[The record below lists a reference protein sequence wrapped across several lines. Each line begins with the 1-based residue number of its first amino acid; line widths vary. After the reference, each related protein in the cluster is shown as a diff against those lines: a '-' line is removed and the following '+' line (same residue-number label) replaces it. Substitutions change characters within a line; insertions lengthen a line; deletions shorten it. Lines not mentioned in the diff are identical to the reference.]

1 MTAVTRAG
9 TLSRVIISWGGTSIV
24 TVLRSILTILSTTGR
39 RTKSPGPLGPPC
51 TLPSLKITPRSYS
64 LTTLMA
70 LSTTEATNSATI
82 TTTIAATPNPTACN
96 KPRVAYTRNPPL
108 SWPVE
113 IPAST
118 GQFDGHYLHY
128 PSLTKPHHAHLASH
142 PYHRLTLSRGDLFG
156 GECKHGLPQLAVH
169 EYPPLRSH
177 SHGAPYGA
185 NLADHPLLARKGWS
199 PFGGAQ
205 STQDPEEHAPHEHRD
220 YNEGAEQHARVGDAR
235 PKERQAS
242 GK

>member
-70 LSTTEATNSATI
+70 LIMTEATTI
-82 TTTIAATPNPTACN
+82 TSTTKAMNAKPTPMACN
-96 KPRVAYTRNPPL
+96 KPKVAYTRNPPL

-118 GQFDGHYLHY
+118 GQFDRHYLHY
-128 PSLTKPHHAHLASH
+128 PSVSKPHHAHLASH
-142 PYHRLTLSRGDLFG
+142 LYHRLTLSRGDLLG
-156 GECKHGLPQLAVH
+156 GEREHGPPQLAVH
-169 EYPPLRSH
+169 EYPTLRSH
-177 SHGAPYGA
+177 S
-185 NLADHPLLARKGWS
+185 
-199 PFGGAQ
+199 
-205 STQDPEEHAPHEHRD
+205 
-220 YNEGAEQHARVGDAR
+220 
-235 PKERQAS
+235 
-242 GK
+242 